1 MPDIKLRLKLP
12 SAQAPGYLRFQQKIT
27 AFKDMLNGA
36 SRNLAEF
43 ESGIQVLVD
52 MVEEPIDRVLAQQ
65 ILMDLSLDDLS
76 ALVQRMERV
85 GEPPLENKAA

>member
-1 MPDIKLRLKLP
+1 MRDIKLRLKLP

-36 SRNLAEF
+36 SRNSAEF

-52 MVEEPIDRVLAQQ
+52 MVEEPADRVQASE
-65 ILMDLSLDDLS
+65 ILMNLSLDELS
-76 ALVQRMERV
+76 ALIQGMERV
-85 GEPPLENKAA
+85 GEPPLANKAA